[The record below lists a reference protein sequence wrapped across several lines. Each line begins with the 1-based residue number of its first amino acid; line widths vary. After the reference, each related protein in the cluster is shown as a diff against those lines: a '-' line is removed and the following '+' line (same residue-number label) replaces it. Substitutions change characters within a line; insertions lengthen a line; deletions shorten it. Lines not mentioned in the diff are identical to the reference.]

1 MSLRYLTQ
9 RTALSATTQNP
20 ALTNFNHLR
29 RIPRAWLI
37 RRSKHDPKLK
47 SVRPADRIKWWNI
60 VPGDQIRLRGDK
72 EATIHEV
79 LSINR
84 LSNRVFLKNTAAAP
98 KDASQ
103 PPPTKNYHYSRCQL
117 YVGEYMAPPKE
128 DPTGPAKLQPYY
140 VCIAYGTSAPY
151 WDHLRHRFIWR
162 RYAVATV
169 PKLPHWKTGHR
180 IRIPWPASVKRTYPS
195 AGFYDTPKDVVEQ
208 VTYKLPAFDPS
219 PFAALPPLPAET
231 EYLDLI
237 YNPSPE
243 QNYDPSAP
251 FERRTERQAKA
262 DAAFRW
268 REQKKV
274 RWMHADKLESW
285 KRKNVSKAKKE
296 ERQRRRLT
304 ELMLGDEEN
313 QVIPAALKA
322 QKPTA

>member
-1 MSLRYLTQ
+1 LDKLYKLCPAVRLHRVLERRHLTGITFDIASYGGDTLWLLFLNYPIG
-9 RTALSATTQNP
+9 RPDTGFASHGPPPLNELTHLVSYIFALC
-20 ALTNFNHLR
+20 
-29 RIPRAWLI
+29 
-37 RRSKHDPKLK
+37 
-47 SVRPADRIKWWNI
+47 SVRLSLNI
-60 VPGDQIRLRGDK
+60 L
-72 EATIHEV
+72 
-79 LSINR
+79 
-84 LSNRVFLKNTAAAP
+84 
-98 KDASQ
+98 
-103 PPPTKNYHYSRCQL
+103 
-117 YVGEYMAPPKE
+117 
-128 DPTGPAKLQPYY
+128 
-140 VCIAYGTSAPY
+140 
-151 WDHLRHRFIWR
+151 
-162 RYAVATV
+162 
-169 PKLPHWKTGHR
+169 
-180 IRIPWPASVKRTYPS
+180 PS

-251 FERRTERQAKA
+251 FEQYLKMDLTNPHSRAKKLQRWKIRQSIIHSQLKEITDYELAHLEGRTERQAKA

-268 REQKKV
+268 REQVKKEAAERKKV